1 MDDKIVQENNV
12 REPGIYSTDMRYKSI
27 SSRKLEESFIDAGYR
42 VGSQQARDALAIA
55 GWVEHKLRK
64 TSRLEVKEVVYEKD
78 FGGST
83 HQGSLLSYTH
93 VIRLTDAVLIED
105 LGLTASRAKAGKKV
119 LATSGFI
126 SFYKTL
132 SKAEHFAKLWKV
144 DLEPFGEPYTGE
156 EHLFGLTANAINQ

>member
-1 MDDKIVQENNV
+1 MDNKNVLQENNI
-12 REPGIYSTDMRYKSI
+12 REPGVYSTEMRYKGI
-27 SSRKLEESFIDAGYR
+27 SHKKLEENFLDAGYR

-55 GWVEHKLRK
+55 EWVEHKLRK
-64 TSRLEVKEVVYEKD
+64 TSRLEVKEVVYEKQV
-78 FGGST
+78 GVSIYT
-83 HQGSLLSYTH
+83 GSLLSYTH

-119 LATSGFI
+119 LAASGFI

-132 SKAEHFAKLWKV
+132 PRSEKFAKLWKV

-156 EHLFGLTANAINQ
+156 EHLFGLTANAN